1 MNFSLYIFG
10 TPKGRYSQFPN
21 DYTASFLRSLQ
32 ESFQG
37 DSCLTVF
44 RDHDLVHY
52 AYVERLTE
60 KECIGLCLIL
70 NKSQVT
76 CPLKLKK
83 LFGTA
88 VEQLLVETGRIL
100 GFADNGALRFS
111 VSSFDNEAPR
121 VEALK
126 AFLNAKFER
135 HAKEYGIKPLSSTYN
150 GTHTRKV
157 LGHLSTDKQIVEA
170 TCNHN
175 VVTVNTS
182 DNEIANGY
190 MTKLIASLHKEKD
203 EALAEV
209 ADLHNRLRKSQR
221 KQQHTLWL
229 GLLGIITIL
238 FGFVIWNRV
247 LFPSEVTHYET
258 GEFVYYG
265 PLKNGKPHG
274 TGVAIYPKNDRDG
287 RKYYIGNFVNGK
299 RQDDHAI
306 LFYQGGDYFYGA
318 MNGDKW
324 TQGMLYMNSDKSHFS
339 GSFVNNTP
347 YTGTWYDH
355 SRVLYNLDNGNKI
368 YHLHQ

>member
-1 MNFSLYIFG
+1 M
-10 TPKGRYSQFPN
+10 
-21 DYTASFLRSLQ
+21 
-32 ESFQG
+32 
-37 DSCLTVF
+37 
-44 RDHDLVHY
+44 
-52 AYVERLTE
+52 
-60 KECIGLCLIL
+60 
-70 NKSQVT
+70 
-76 CPLKLKK
+76 
-83 LFGTA
+83 
-88 VEQLLVETGRIL
+88 EQLLVETGRIL

-190 MTKLIASLHKEKD
+190 MTRLIASLHKERRS
-203 EALAEV
+203 LAEV
-209 ADLHNRLRKSQR
+209 ADLHNRLRKSHGNSSIR
-221 KQQHTLWL
+221 LWL
-229 GLLGIITIL
+229 RLLGIITIL

-247 LFPSEVTHYET
+247 PLPSEVTHYET

-274 TGVAIYPKNDRDG
+274 TGGPSIPRTTGMEENTISEILSTESG
-287 RKYYIGNFVNGK
+287 RTTMPSCFIKARLLLWCHEW
-299 RQDDHAI
+299 RQVDAGHAVYELRQI
-306 LFYQGGDYFYGA
+306 
-318 MNGDKW
+318 
-324 TQGMLYMNSDKSHFS
+324 
-339 GSFVNNTP
+339 SFL
-347 YTGTWYDH
+347 W
-355 SRVLYNLDNGNKI
+355 
-368 YHLHQ
+368 